1 MIVVDNLFMADVPQL
16 DAYHFY
22 QRDWDSYDQLHEE
35 FEWEIP
41 EQFNMADYVC
51 DRWAD
56 DKGRVA
62 MFAEDPEGNER
73 TFTYWQMRNITNQL
87 ANYLVD
93 QGIEPGDRVGVNVP
107 QKAEAAL
114 AHIAIWKTG
123 AVSIPISVLF
133 GPDGL
138 SFRLESSSAK
148 ACIVDENS
156 IDTYRDVKSD
166 LEDLETTLIV
176 GDVEREEDESDLWD
190 AIDNYSDEFE
200 TYDTDPNDDA
210 IIIYTSGTTGDPKG
224 VLHGHRFLLGNL
236 PCFITTFS
244 AMDVKDDDVYWMPM
258 EWAWVGIFNMVFCPF
273 FFGRPVVAYERRDF
287 VPEKAFEIIEKYGV
301 TSFLSVPTA
310 LRMMQQE
317 DDALADHDVSSVRV
331 VPSGGEEVGQSIV
344 DWAAETFDGATI
356 QKAYGQTEAN
366 IVIGD
371 CTELAEY
378 REGKMGRAAPG
389 HEVEI
394 VDPQTAE
401 VIEEPEQPGEIAV
414 RADDPVCFKEYWQEP
429 KKTDGKRKNGWHLM
443 EDLGTKD
450 ENGYF
455 GFVSRKD
462 DVILCSGYRV
472 GPEEV
477 EESIISHEAVADCG
491 VIGIPHDT
499 RGQVPKAFVVLSD
512 NYEPSDELREE
523 LQNYVKDNLAKYEYP
538 RELEFMDELPK
549 NPIGKLRRTDLRERE
564 GVSEVF

>member
-1 MIVVDNLFMADVPQL
+1 MAGVPTL

-22 QRDWDSYDQLHEE
+22 QQEWDSYDQLLEE

-41 EQFNMADYVC
+41 DQFNMADYVC

-56 DKGRVA
+56 DKSRVA
-62 MFAEDPEGNER
+62 IFAEDPDGEER
-73 TFTYWQMRNITNQL
+73 TYTFWQMQNITNQL
-87 ANYLVD
+87 ANYLAE

-107 QKAEAAL
+107 QKAESAL
-114 AHIAIWKTG
+114 AHIAIWKLG
-123 AVSIPISVLF
+123 AVSIPLSVLF

-148 ACIVDENS
+148 ACIVDENN
-156 IDTYRDVKSD
+156 IDTFRDVKDD
-166 LEDLETTLIV
+166 LDDLNTVLTV
-176 GDVEREEDESDLWD
+176 GDVDPEADEGDFWETIGDYPREFD
-190 AIDNYSDEFE
+190 
-200 TYDTDPNDDA
+200 THPTDPDDDA

-224 VLHGHRFLLGNL
+224 VLHGHRFLLGQL
-236 PCFITTFS
+236 PCFLTTFS
-244 AMDVKDDDVYWMPM
+244 AMDVKDEDVYWMPM

-273 FFGRPVVAYERRDF
+273 YYGRPVVAYERREF

-310 LRMMQQE
+310 LRMMEQK
-317 DDALADHDVSSVRV
+317 DDVADEHDVSSVRV

-366 IVIGD
+366 IIIGD
-371 CTELAEY
+371 CTELMEY
-378 REGKMGRAAPG
+378 REGRMGRAAPG

-394 VDPQTAE
+394 VDPETAE
-401 VIEEPEQPGEIAV
+401 VVDEPGEPGEIAV
-414 RADDPVCFKEYWQEP
+414 RYENDPVCFKEYWNEP
-429 KKTDGKRKNGWHLM
+429 DKTAGKRKNGWHLM

-450 ENGYF
+450 EDGYF

-477 EESIISHEAVADCG
+477 EESVVSHDAVADCG

-499 RGQVPKAFVVLSD
+499 RGQVPKAFVVL
-512 NYEPSDELREE
+512 NEGEEQSDELKED
-523 LQNYVKDNLAKYEYP
+523 LQEYVKQNLAKYEYP
-538 RELEFMDELPK
+538 REIEFVDELPK
-549 NPIGKLRRTDLRERE
+549 NPVGKLRRTDLRERE
-564 GVSEVF
+564 GVTQAF

>member
-1 MIVVDNLFMADVPQL
+1 MADVPQL

-22 QRDWDSYDQLHEE
+22 EQDWDSYDQLQAD

-56 DKGRVA
+56 DDSRVA
-62 MFAEDPEGNER
+62 MYAEDTGGNER
-73 TFTYWQMRNITNQL
+73 TYTYQRMRNITNQL
-87 ANYLVD
+87 ANYFAE
-93 QGIEPGDRVGVNVP
+93 QGIKPGDRVGVNVP

-114 AHIAIWKTG
+114 AHIAIWKLG
-123 AVSIPISVLF
+123 AVSIPLSVLF

-138 SFRLESSSAK
+138 RFRLDSSSAK
-148 ACIVDENS
+148 ACVVDEDN
-156 IDTYRDVKSD
+156 IDTFREVKGD
-166 LEDLETTLIV
+166 LENIDTSLTV
-176 GDVEREEDESDLWD
+176 GDIEPVGDEKDFWNVIEDQPQKFDTHPTKPD
-190 AIDNYSDEFE
+190 DN
-200 TYDTDPNDDA
+200 A

-224 VLHGHRFLLGNL
+224 VLHGHRFLLGQL
-236 PCFITTFS
+236 PCFLTTFS

-273 FFGRPVVAYERRDF
+273 YYGRPVVAYERREF

-310 LRMMQQE
+310 LRMMQKK
-317 DDALADHDVSSVRV
+317 DHVAEKYDVSSVRV

-366 IVIGD
+366 IIIGD
-371 CTELAEY
+371 CTELMEY

-394 VDPQTAE
+394 VDPETAE
-401 VIEEPEQPGEIAV
+401 VVEEPGEPGEIAV
-414 RADDPVCFKEYWQEP
+414 RYENDPVCFKEYWNEP
-429 KKTDGKRKNGWHLM
+429 EKTDRKRKNGWHLM

-450 ENGYF
+450 EDGYF

-477 EESIISHEAVADCG
+477 EESVVNHDAVADCG

-499 RGQVPKAFVVLSD
+499 RGQVPKAFVVL
-512 NYEPSDELREE
+512 NEGYEHTDELKTG
-523 LQNYVKDNLAKYEYP
+523 LQEYVKQNLAKYEYP
-538 RELEFMDELPK
+538 REIEFMDDLPK
-549 NPIGKLRRTDLRERE
+549 NPVGKLRRTDLRDRE
-564 GVSEVF
+564 GVTQVF